1 MGALE
6 REGSLVGAWHGVER
20 VRRAAAA
27 VGIWQ
32 ECVCKRL
39 TDRRCGVGEE
49 LPGQRWGRS
58 GPPRRAA

>member
-27 VGIWQ
+27 VGI
-32 ECVCKRL
+32 
-39 TDRRCGVGEE
+39 
-49 LPGQRWGRS
+49 
-58 GPPRRAA
+58 